1 MFTIVSS
8 VNQVAN
14 KQKARFVIIIIKN
27 IERTHAKMQPDI
39 NSKVKTERGGRHDA
53 DAARVLCLPFSFK
66 CKYI

>member
-1 MFTIVSS
+1 MAHNLPVAGLIVI
-8 VNQVAN
+8 
-14 KQKARFVIIIIKN
+14 VIMIVIVVGF
-27 IERTHAKMQPDI
+27 ERTHAKMQLDI